1 MEALLAEADRRMYA
15 IKQTP
20 PRTTGRHAKHSGAA
34 ALRENKCEAC
44 GGKLPGTRL
53 ALLATVLLGGFL
65 SATLVRLAPG
75 FDADERELDP
85 HLNAQSVQALAR
97 RRAAR
102 PKHFSVLFF
111 LHEAGRKRRPG
122 NLPRTGATRTHP
134 AARSRAAYAALA
146 GMGLGLAWA
155 LTLTLALSAA
165 WLRLSVYDTLTTV
178 VSGTFLCLP
187 AAVLALLS
195 VLWNVPGSLAIA
207 LIVFPRTYRYTRNLL
222 VRAYSRPHIITARA
236 KGLGEAR
243 ILFWHV
249 VPVVTPQL
257 LAVAGVSVSMAVGA
271 AIPVEALCGLAGIGQ
286 LAWQAALARD
296 LPLLVNITILVTLV
310 TLLANSGA
318 DVIGYMVR
326 GQEA

>member
-1 MEALLAEADRRMYA
+1 MRRLQWKIA
-15 IKQTP
+15 
-20 PRTTGRHAKHSGAA
+20 GRA
-34 ALRENKCEAC
+34 
-44 GGKLPGTRL
+44 L
-53 ALLATVLLGGFL
+53 ALLATVLLGGLL

-75 FDADERELDP
+75 FNVDERELDP
-85 HLNAQSVQALAR
+85 HLNAQSLQALHDAR
-97 RRAAR
+97 NQDRNVFQFYFSYMNRAAHGDLGTSLALGQ
-102 PKHFSVLFF
+102 PV
-111 LHEAGRKRRPG
+111 
-122 NLPRTGATRTHP
+122 RTLLRD
-134 AARSRAAYAALA
+134 RAPLTLRLLA
-146 GMGLGLAWA
+146 VGLGIAWI

-207 LIVFPRTYRYTRNLL
+207 LIVFPHTYRYARNLL
-222 VRAYSRPHIITARA
+222 VKACSRPHIVTARA

-249 VPVVTPQL
+249 APVVMPQL
-257 LAVAGVSVSMAVGA
+257 LAVAGVSVSLAVGA

-318 DVIGYMVR
+318 DVIGHVIR

>member
-1 MEALLAEADRRMYA
+1 MRSLRWKIGGHAL
-15 IKQTP
+15 T
-20 PRTTGRHAKHSGAA
+20 
-34 ALRENKCEAC
+34 
-44 GGKLPGTRL
+44 
-53 ALLATVLLGGFL
+53 LLATVLLGGLF

-75 FDADERELDP
+75 FDVDERELDP
-85 HLNAQSVQALAR
+85 HLNAQSVQALRKAR
-97 RRAAR
+97 HQDHNVFRFYFSYMKRAANGDLGISLALGQPVGTLLR
-102 PKHFSVLFF
+102 D
-111 LHEAGRKRRPG
+111 
-122 NLPRTGATRTHP
+122 
-134 AARSRAAYAALA
+134 RAPLTLQLL
-146 GMGLGLAWA
+146 GLGLGLAWL
-155 LTLTLALSAA
+155 LTLTMALSAA

-207 LIVFPRTYRYTRNLL
+207 LIVFPHTYRYARNLL
-222 VRAYSRPHIITARA
+222 VKAYSRPHIITARA

-257 LAVAGVSVSMAVGA
+257 LAVAGVSVSLAMGE
-271 AIPVEALCGLAGIGQ
+271 AIPVEDWCGLAGVGQ

-318 DVIGYMVR
+318 DVIGYMV
-326 GQEA
+326 GSQEA

>member
-1 MEALLAEADRRMYA
+1 MRGLRWKIAGHASALV
-15 IKQTP
+15 
-20 PRTTGRHAKHSGAA
+20 
-34 ALRENKCEAC
+34 
-44 GGKLPGTRL
+44 
-53 ALLATVLLGGFL
+53 ATVLLGGLL

-85 HLNAQSVQALAR
+85 HLSAESVQALRDAR
-97 RRAAR
+97 HKSHNVFRFYLSYMKRAMTGDLGTSLALGQ
-102 PKHFSVLFF
+102 PV
-111 LHEAGRKRRPG
+111 
-122 NLPRTGATRTHP
+122 RTLLRD
-134 AARSRAAYAALA
+134 RAPLTLRLLAIGLALA
-146 GMGLGLAWA
+146 WL

-165 WLRLSVYDTLTTV
+165 RLRLSVYDTLTTA
-178 VSGTFLCLP
+178 VSGTFLCIP

-195 VLWNVPGSLAIA
+195 VLWNAPGALAIA
-207 LIVFPRTYRYTRNLL
+207 LIVFPHTYRYARNLL
-222 VRAYSRPHIITARA
+222 VKAYSRPHIITARA

-296 LPLLVNITILVTLV
+296 LPLLVNITVLVTLV

-318 DVIGYMVR
+318 DVIGYVVW
-326 GQEA
+326 GYEA

>member
-1 MEALLAEADRRMYA
+1 MKSGEAMRSLKWKIA
-15 IKQTP
+15 
-20 PRTTGRHAKHSGAA
+20 GHA
-34 ALRENKCEAC
+34 
-44 GGKLPGTRL
+44 L
-53 ALLATVLLGGFL
+53 ALLVTVLLGGFL

-75 FDADERELDP
+75 FDTDERELDP
-85 HLNAQSVQALAR
+85 HLNTESVRALR
-97 RRAAR
+97 DSRQEQHNIFRFYFSYMKRAANGDLGTSLALGQ
-102 PKHFSVLFF
+102 PV
-111 LHEAGRKRRPG
+111 
-122 NLPRTGATRTHP
+122 RTLLRD
-134 AARSRAAYAALA
+134 RAPLTLRLLT
-146 GMGLGLAWA
+146 MGLGLAWL

-165 WLRLSVYDTLTTV
+165 WQRLSIYDTFTTTI
-178 VSGTFLCLP
+178 SGTFLCIP

-222 VRAYSRPHIITARA
+222 VKAYSRPHIITARA

-249 VPVVTPQL
+249 VPAVTPQL

-286 LAWQAALARD
+286 LAWQAALSRD

-318 DVIGYMVR
+318 DVIGYVVQR
-326 GQEA
+326 QEAWKKV

>member
-1 MEALLAEADRRMYA
+1 MR
-15 IKQTP
+15 
-20 PRTTGRHAKHSGAA
+20 S
-34 ALRENKCEAC
+34 LRWKIA
-44 GGKLPGTRL
+44 GHGL
-53 ALLATVLLGGFL
+53 ALVATVLLGGFF

-75 FDADERELDP
+75 FDVDERELDP
-85 HLNAQSVQALAR
+85 HLNAQSVQALRDAR
-97 RRAAR
+97 HQDRNVFKFYFSYMNRAAT
-102 PKHFSVLFF
+102 
-111 LHEAGRKRRPG
+111 AIWG
-122 NLPRTGATRTHP
+122 PRSLWGKPVRTLL
-134 AARSRAAYAALA
+134 RDRAPLTLRLLT
-146 GMGLGLAWA
+146 MGLGLAWL

-165 WLRLSVYDTLTTV
+165 WLRLSVYDTWTTV
-178 VSGTFLCLP
+178 VSGTFLCIP

-207 LIVFPRTYRYTRNLL
+207 LIVFPHTYRYARNLL
-222 VRAYSRPHIITARA
+222 VKAYSRPHIITARA

-249 VPVVTPQL
+249 LPVVTPQL

-318 DVIGYMVR
+318 DVIGHVVR